1 MEHSLY
7 DLLAE
12 PAPAGEAVGET
23 QITRRKETL
32 DNDTEAF
39 DFEYS
44 SSLDPGFRALAV
56 RTAG

>member
-1 MEHSLY
+1 MEYSLY

-12 PAPAGEAVGET
+12 PAPAGHTVGET
-23 QITRRKETL
+23 QITRQKETL

-44 SSLDPGFRALAV
+44 SNLDLSIRALAV
-56 RTAG
+56 RPAG

>member
-1 MEHSLY
+1 MEYSLY

-12 PAPAGEAVGET
+12 PAPAGEGVGET
-23 QITRRKETL
+23 QITRQKETL

-44 SSLDPGFRALAV
+44 SSLDIGV
-56 RTAG
+56 